1 MGWFFCY
8 LFYLGFFVVVVWQ
21 DDGLYVKSAL
31 LVPVKIDLN
40 LAKSGA
46 FKKES
51 HFPCS
56 EELC

>member
-1 MGWFFCY
+1 MGCFFCY

-51 HFPCS
+51 HFSCS